1 MKIRND
7 FVTNSSSS
15 SFIIDTKNI
24 TFGKLIKKLIDMAN
38 EEYNDLYCYY
48 GDDYDEDEDNKSK
61 KKPKKEYKVKHM
73 DFDEDYPEYLRVA
86 GNYYVGK
93 ATPDHPYYLCN
104 DKYFGG
110 FSNHYEEDPESK
122 EDVTKYDHHYIVDNL
137 GTCRYDW
144 NTIEKYFSNIPYEH
158 GYCD

>member
-38 EEYNDLYCYY
+38 EESYY
-48 GDDYDEDEDNKSK
+48 YYDDDYDDKSK
-61 KKPKKEYKVKHM
+61 KKFIKVYKVKYM
-73 DFDEDYPEYLRVA
+73 DFDEDYPEYLHVA
-86 GNYYVGK
+86 GNYYVSK
-93 ATPDHPYYLCN
+93 ATPDHPYYLRN

-144 NTIEKYFSNIPYEH
+144 NTIEEYFGDIPYEQ

>member
-48 GDDYDEDEDNKSK
+48 GDDYDEDEDNKIK

-73 DFDEDYPEYLRVA
+73 DFDEDYPYCLHVA
-86 GNYYVGK
+86 ANYYVGK
-93 ATPDHPYYLCN
+93 ATPEHPYFLDKDRYL
-104 DKYFGG
+104 GG
-110 FSNHYEEDPESK
+110 FNISDKESCEDII
-122 EDVTKYDHHYIVDNL
+122 KYDHHYIIGNF
-137 GTCRYDW
+137 GECRYDW
-144 NTIEKYFSNIPYEH
+144 NTIEKYFGDIPYER

>member
-38 EEYNDLYCYY
+38 EESYY
-48 GDDYDEDEDNKSK
+48 YYDDDYDDKSK
-61 KKPKKEYKVKHM
+61 KKFIKVYKVKHM
-73 DFDEDYPEYLRVA
+73 DFDEDYPEYLHVA
-86 GNYYVGK
+86 GNYYVSK
-93 ATPDHPYYLCN
+93 ATPNHPYYLRN

-110 FSNHYEEDPESK
+110 FGNHYEEDPESK

-144 NTIEKYFSNIPYEH
+144 NTIEEYFGDIPYER

>member
-15 SFIIDTKNI
+15 SFIIDTKDI

-38 EEYNDLYCYY
+38 EEYNDLYCEY

-61 KKPKKEYKVKHM
+61 KKPKKEYKIKHM
-73 DFDEDYPEYLRVA
+73 DFDEDYPEYLCVA

-93 ATPDHPYYLCN
+93 ATSDHPYYLQN

-110 FSNHYEEDPESK
+110 FKIHYEEDPESR
-122 EDVTKYDHHYIVDNL
+122 EDVTKYDHHYIIDNL

-144 NTIEKYFSNIPYEH
+144 NTIERYFGNIPYER